1 VNDNPEIQPAQ
12 DENKLIAERRE
23 KLKGLRGQGIAFPN
37 DFRPDAFAGDLQQ
50 ETEGQDAAALA
61 TQARRVRIAGR
72 LLGKRVMG
80 KASFARVQDM
90 TGSIQLFLQAGAL
103 GESYDAFK
111 GWDVGDIVGAEGTL
125 MRTKTGELSVAVE
138 SIRLLTKSLRPL
150 PDKWHGLADVEQRYR
165 QR

>member
-1 VNDNPEIQPAQ
+1 MSEPQATGPQSPQ

-37 DFRPDAFAGDLQQ
+37 DFRPDSFAGDLQT
-50 ETEGQDAAALA
+50 ETDGVDAATLA
-61 TQARRVRIAGR
+61 THARRVRLAGR

-103 GESYDAFK
+103 G
-111 GWDVGDIVGAEGTL
+111 
-125 MRTKTGELSVAVE
+125 
-138 SIRLLTKSLRPL
+138 
-150 PDKWHGLADVEQRYR
+150 
-165 QR
+165 